1 MINCDTEGNLHGILV
16 GREVLPDGIL
26 YASQE
31 SHYSVFKAARMYR
44 MDCMKIVTLH
54 TGEIDCND
62 FKAKLL
68 LHKDKP
74 AIVNVIIGKFL
85 YLYCPSS
92 LALFFYFANVH
103 SYRQN
108 FAGTTVKGAVDDLDL
123 VIKTLED
130 TGYSRDKF

>member
-74 AIVNVIIGKFL
+74 AIVNVIIG
-85 YLYCPSS
+85 
-92 LALFFYFANVH
+92 
-103 SYRQN
+103 
-108 FAGTTVKGAVDDLDL
+108 TTVKGAVDDLDL